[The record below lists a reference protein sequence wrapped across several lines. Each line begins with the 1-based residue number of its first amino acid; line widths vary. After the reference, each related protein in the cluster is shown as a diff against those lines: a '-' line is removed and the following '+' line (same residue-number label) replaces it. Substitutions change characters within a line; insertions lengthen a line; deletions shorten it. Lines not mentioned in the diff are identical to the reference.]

1 MKKNLKVVF
10 SVALTVLMMCT
21 FVFTTNAATIEELV
35 DLQLTTDALAEKYLM
50 RSEYINDD
58 GSEVIQI
65 DNVNRFEDKLRASN
79 KNSSDKELAKT
90 LYRYLGEREDV
101 IDNLPDEMLLEVFDF
116 NAATIVTNYIQYS
129 ENGEQTFLDSE
140 TMLQKLAVETSLT
153 SDGKE
158 FVENSIYS
166 QSESVVSPRG
176 SVVTTSN
183 DGYMKLT
190 TSAYET
196 TGNVENRTFF
206 IISARSQWL
215 KEPNWKVQDVL
226 AITSSATY
234 DNTYNNYG
242 YFEEW
247 CTQSLISNGD
257 VVEEYYIK
265 NSIYKNEGTDTPD
278 DIWFEYTEGI
288 GGIALRFN
296 MVNIESLYP
305 SDVCNYEYTMRSFV
319 RFRASLYNVD
329 GAVQAAYC
337 HRLFSITDIKVDLA
351 TGDID
356 FSVVGGKEE
365 YFGEP
370 LAIYY

>member
-234 DNTYNNYG
+234 DNTYGN
-242 YFEEW
+242 
-247 CTQSLISNGD
+247 L
-257 VVEEYYIK
+257 
-265 NSIYKNEGTDTPD
+265 
-278 DIWFEYTEGI
+278 
-288 GGIALRFN
+288 
-296 MVNIESLYP
+296 
-305 SDVCNYEYTMRSFV
+305 
-319 RFRASLYNVD
+319 
-329 GAVQAAYC
+329 
-337 HRLFSITDIKVDLA
+337 
-351 TGDID
+351 
-356 FSVVGGKEE
+356 
-365 YFGEP
+365 
-370 LAIYY
+370 